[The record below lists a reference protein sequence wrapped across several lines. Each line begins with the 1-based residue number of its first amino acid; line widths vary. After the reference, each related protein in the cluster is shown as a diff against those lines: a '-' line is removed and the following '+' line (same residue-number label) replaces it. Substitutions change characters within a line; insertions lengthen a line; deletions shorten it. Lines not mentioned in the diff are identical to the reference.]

1 MNHLIECRERRTGL
15 VLIQMPLYEFLKTLH
30 TQTPAADEFRFEDLQ
45 IAIDGEELVPMP
57 GGNA

>member
-1 MNHLIECRERRTGL
+1 
-15 VLIQMPLYEFLKTLH
+15 MPLYEFLKAQH
-30 TQTPAADEFRFEDLQ
+30 MQTPAADEFRFEDLQ

>member
-1 MNHLIECRERRTGL
+1 M
-15 VLIQMPLYEFLKTLH
+15 
-30 TQTPAADEFRFEDLQ
+30 QTPAADEFRFEDLQ